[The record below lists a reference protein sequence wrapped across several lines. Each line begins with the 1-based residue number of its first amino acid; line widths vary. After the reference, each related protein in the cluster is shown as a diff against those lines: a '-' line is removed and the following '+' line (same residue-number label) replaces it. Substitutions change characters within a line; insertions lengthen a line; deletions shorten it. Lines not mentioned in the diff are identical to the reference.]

1 MSLKLTKNFRIGL
14 TAVLLTLL
22 SNNAGAFV
30 LYEGSPKWGDP
41 SLGTGAVVTWSLIPD
56 GADVLRSADLA
67 ALPLGTNEFL
77 FQDFWSGPSDLTS
90 IYSQLDSDPV
100 VGKTVF
106 RTALTNAFA
115 TWSAVTQLT
124 FLEVADTGLQLA
136 HPDASGANAGD
147 IRIGAFPLL
156 DPFDC
161 CASFG
166 FEPPGGTNFR
176 TTYNPTTTGDVSLNS
191 LAFFSAYADLH
202 EGDAYPGFPNDL
214 QNLLTHEIGHALGL
228 EHPEAD
234 ELTVGEELAIMY
246 VGAGCCDR
254 IQRTLAADDIA
265 GIQAL
270 YGIRPVPIPATFWLF
285 GSALLGLVSFNNRRS
300 MA

>member
-1 MSLKLTKNFRIGL
+1 MSRQFTKNL
-14 TAVLLTLL
+14 TTLLGIVCLSLL
-22 SNNAGAFV
+22 SNSAMAYL
-30 LYEGSPKWGDP
+30 LYQDNPKWGDP
-41 SLGTGAVVTWSLIPD
+41 SLGSGAVVTWSLIPD
-56 GADVLRSADLA
+56 GTDVLRTADLA
-67 ALPLGTNEFL
+67 ALPPGTNEFL
-77 FQDFWSGPSDLTS
+77 FQDFWSGSSNMTN
-90 IYSQLDSDPV
+90 IYSQLDSDPL

-124 FLEVADTGLQLA
+124 FVEVTDTGLQLA

-161 CASFG
+161 CAAFG

-191 LAFFSAYADLH
+191 LAFFSAYTDLN

-234 ELTVGEELAIMY
+234 GLTVGEELTIMY
-246 VGAGCCDR
+246 VGAGCCDH

-270 YGIRPVPIPATFWLF
+270 YGVRPVPIPAAFWLF
-285 GSALLGLVSFNNRRS
+285 GSALLGLVSFSKRNARV
-300 MA
+300 